1 MRPVGVR
8 LHPTTTWICALA
20 ILVSASASQ
29 SLWFVA
35 FLSVGCIAAMFF
47 IERRANFESKP
58 GRGALLYLWL
68 ASIAVFARLLFGL
81 VFGGTPLSGS
91 NPSNGW
97 QFSLPDLWLN
107 LGFGAPVHI
116 LGTITDAQLE
126 NFTLLGTRVAAMI
139 AIVGLANLTAD
150 PRALLKSAPAAFYEV
165 SLAMAMA
172 IKFGPQLVASAEQIR
187 RARQLRSSNHRR
199 VSSGTLVAA
208 VLQDSIE
215 KSLRLAE
222 SMDARG
228 FGSTA
233 GSLVPPKAL
242 TLLPLLTIT
251 GLGCGCWFVLAG
263 NPVASWLAFGVTALA
278 AGALLKLKPKSGRTR
293 YRKVKR
299 TTRDWVAL
307 VLAFAAAGSGLMG
320 WWPR

>member
-1 MRPVGVR
+1 MR

-35 FLSVGCIAAMFF
+35 FLTVGCIAAMFF
-47 IERRANFESKP
+47 IERRGEYQSKP

-81 VFGGTPLSGS
+81 IFGGSPMNSS
-91 NPSNGW
+91 NPANGW
-97 QFSLPDLWLN
+97 QFSLPELWLN

-116 LGTITDAQLE
+116 LGTITGAQLE

-150 PRALLKSAPAAFYEV
+150 PRALLKSAPAALYEV

-172 IKFGPQLVASAEQIR
+172 VNFGPQLVLSAERIR

-233 GSLVPPKAL
+233 RSAVTSRAAAF
-242 TLLPLLTIT
+242 LPLLNIA

-263 NPVASWLAFGVTALA
+263 DPVASWLAFGITALA
-278 AGALLKLKPKSGRTR
+278 AVAVLKLSGKSTRTR
-293 YRKVKR
+293 FRK
-299 TTRDWVAL
+299 TTRSSRDWVAIGFALL
-307 VLAFAAAGSGLMG
+307 VAGSGLMG

>member
-8 LHPTTTWICALA
+8 LHPTTTWLCALA
-20 ILVSASASQ
+20 LLVAASASQ

-35 FLSVGCIAAMFF
+35 FLSVGCIAAMFS

-68 ASIAVFARLLFGL
+68 ASIAVFARLIFGL
-81 VFGGTPLSGS
+81 IFGGSPTNSS
-91 NPSNGW
+91 NPANGW

-116 LGTITDAQLE
+116 LGTVTGAQLE

-139 AIVGLANLTAD
+139 AIVGLANFTAD
-150 PRALLKSAPAAFYEV
+150 PRALLKSAPAALYEV

-172 IKFGPQLVASAEQIR
+172 INFGPQLVASAERIR
-187 RARQLRSSNHRR
+187 RARQLRSSNQKRI
-199 VSSGTLVAA
+199 SLGALVTG

-233 GSLVPPKAL
+233 RSTVTSRAAAFM
-242 TLLPLLTIT
+242 PLLAIA

-263 NPVASWLAFGVTALA
+263 NPVAAWLAFGITALV
-278 AGALLKLKPKSGRTR
+278 AGALLKLKPKSARTR

-307 VLAFAAAGSGLMG
+307 VLAVAAAGSGLMG